1 MAAAAAMDY
10 DPGPDL
16 DPGDAALGRQRSSMR
31 PTSARYSIG
40 RSPRGLHSSSRETP
54 GPASYQRAPQLGHG
68 VPAAVFGDTRQDEGS
83 HFKPYAYPQVDD
95 FNIVNVAS
103 VQPASTRTT
112 IGQEK
117 RGGKVV
123 DPELIRQCPE
133 SKHGCE
139 GPGPIYEPNYR
150 SVSCG
155 ATGRGRRP
163 SSAPA
168 YSIGRERKASTG
180 SAPSD
185 ASGTS
190 KVAPNAYETERAFGK
205 QTDSRRRTSRSSSF
219 SRSDRFAPPKR
230 ASGDLSA
237 ECSSAAPTL
246 GRREV
251 GRPAMRRPASA
262 TFGSA
267 SREASANRKMCVAPG
282 DKTPSAGRQHPPRL
296 PHPPLAPQRE
306 LLKWNSS
313 H

>member
-1 MAAAAAMDY
+1 MDF
-10 DPGPDL
+10 DPGPVL
-16 DPGDAALGRQRSSMR
+16 EPGDAALGRQRSSMR
-31 PTSARYSIG
+31 PTSARYSMG
-40 RSPRGLHSSSRETP
+40 RSPRGLQRSSSRETP
-54 GPASYQRAPQLGHG
+54 GPAAYQRASQLGHG

-83 HFKPYAYPQVDD
+83 NFKSYPYPEVDD

-103 VQPASTRTT
+103 VLPTSSRTI
-112 IGQEK
+112 IGQER
-117 RGGKVV
+117 RGGEFV

-133 SKHGCE
+133 SKHGRE
-139 GPGPIYEPNYR
+139 GPGPIYRPNYR

-155 ATGRGRRP
+155 ANQRGRRP

-180 SAPSD
+180 SASFD
-185 ASGTS
+185 ASG
-190 KVAPNAYETERAFGK
+190 KHNVAPNSYEAEKSFGVQSNSK
-205 QTDSRRRTSRSSSF
+205 RRTARSSSF
-219 SRSDRFAPPKR
+219 SRADRFAPPKR
-230 ASGDLSA
+230 AAGNLAS

-251 GRPAMRRPASA
+251 GRPAIRRPPSA

-282 DKTPSAGRQHPPRL
+282 DKYPSRQHPPRL
-296 PHPPLAPQRE
+296 PHPPVAPQRE
-306 LLKWNSS
+306 LLKWGSS